1 MNKLVIFCK
10 SYSKDLLRAK
20 RMAQSILRFN
30 RDNIPLYMSVPSD
43 ELELFKK
50 TFQNL
55 PCHFVTDEEILNNCS
70 KTYGPSP
77 RLFPAHLL
85 QQLIKLEFWRLNKC
99 EYYLWIDS
107 DSYFLKPFDTN
118 FFFHNDDTPLLVMHH
133 ANDLRNFAL
142 KYDTRI
148 AEKLDN
154 RIKAIQQLFG
164 RKGESFYFGDP
175 PLIWSSSV
183 LKAMSREFLKPRG
196 MTIYEL
202 LYRYPCEMQIY
213 GEFVL
218 AYNIHKIIPT
228 EPFFKVFH
236 YAEQFFDS
244 QRKGESEYSLAG
256 KYLGVV
262 MQSNWTNKKEKKKN
276 DMARFK
282 KFLREQQR
290 KLGLIRF
297 QPF

>member
-20 RMAQSILRFN
+20 RMAQSIQRFN
-30 RDNIPLYMSVPSD
+30 RDNITLYMSVPSL

-55 PCHFVTDEEILNNCS
+55 PCHFITDEEILNSCY
-70 KTYGPSP
+70 KTYGYPP

-85 QQLIKLEFWRLNKC
+85 QQLIKLEFWRLNRC

-107 DSYFLKPFDTN
+107 DSYFLKPFSVKN
-118 FFFHNDDTPLLVMHH
+118 FFHNDDTPLLVMHH
-133 ANDLRNFAL
+133 AHDLRNFARENNP
-142 KYDTRI
+142 RI
-148 AEKLDN
+148 EKKLDD
-154 RIKAIQQLFG
+154 RIKAIQKLFG
-164 RKGESFYFGDP
+164 RKGEPFYFGDP

-183 LKAMSREFLKPRG
+183 LEAMYNDFLKPKG

-202 LYRYPCEMQIY
+202 LYRYPCEMQLY
-213 GEFVL
+213 GEFVM
-218 AYNIHKIIPT
+218 AYKIQTIIPT

-244 QRKGESEYSLAG
+244 QRKGESEYSLS
-256 KYLGVV
+256 KEYLGVV

-276 DMARFK
+276 DVARLK
-282 KFLREQQR
+282 RFLRRQQR
-290 KLGLIRF
+290 KLNLIKF
-297 QPF
+297 